1 MVFFETYLLSS
12 YNTQIGT
19 RLLIDCDCYKDYRDE
34 RLFIERVVNERKS
47 YLACIIYDSLT
58 RKRVGHRS
66 IPIMLG
72 SYIDYRIRGKAAVE
86 RSRAQW
92 GAVILNGML
101 KIYTS
106 FSTFDALSM
115 HVRETNEQKSIEWFT
130 YVDGE
135 GMALCYSNKQV
146 SWTYKNRSYNHM
158 ESREWIDLIN
168 RANPFVKTRNVQPSE
183 YIDVFDRILEY
194 PYDMNDLKNRQFLNG
209 VTIIN
214 KYIEY
219 DLAKRKRKKGAGCVK
234 MATAFESGSLYTVL
248 SKKNTYETDDWCKT
262 YPQNYD
268 NTLHEGRS
276 NKTAHFLQ
284 NVTRASNEAFRNSKA
299 VEFPTDAFDYFCI
312 LNTKELK
319 AAGEQNVL
327 ADFVIMTEESDP
339 MDAYAYLSTVST
351 GVGNHILINGF
362 ITDCRM
368 DWTFETFL
376 AMKRCLPQVT
386 TKFYRPYIVLSTKA
400 SIPIKYSDEYDV
412 YFSPAETTE
421 YGVRYPEGSMLS
433 LTAKALDV
441 NGLRKTPPAKSTVAI
456 NNIKGSVAMVTSDLH
471 RALMKQ
477 SLGATCYIEMDGTRR
492 EAIQNAAVLSYDNDT
507 AHYEAAYADLADFV
521 DAARPPAMADTDR
534 SKAMYSLL
542 QLYQTNELLVEY
554 VKAPNKPYERYRNI
568 ESVPLLKD
576 YLLTLFGEE
585 NYKCDD
591 VWNLRLWAVFGN
603 VHGACVEDG
612 VVLDRKTA
620 GLVPPICYN
629 VCITV
634 DFTFK
639 TVKGPNSA
647 VFVPVRENVDSASE
661 ETLVGCLI
669 TETEVYVKNSRH
681 CNIVVV
687 RIGNHYYYQLHFLPK
702 KNNTY
707 SDLKVRQIRDGKRVT
722 VVITGVH
729 YARVGVGTKV
739 ANAFGQKNICSM
751 LADLSDCWGVTRDG
765 RKVHA
770 QIMYSDV
777 SIVGRIASGQM
788 YCMLDSP
795 DVAIGPNKE
804 IIAPVDLV
812 IHALHP
818 YTNIKVFDVKMDTL
832 TNVNGFDSQ
841 ALGTVGLALRN
852 EKVLHKA
859 LQVIGLH
866 GHEVRLLSST
876 ELGTATPGPVGS
888 DYTVTERTPVDSRMR
903 PSSVRRIADT
913 YPNKKRK
920 LL

>member
-1 MVFFETYLLSS
+1 MVFFEAYLLCS
-12 YNTQIGT
+12 YNAQIGT
-19 RLLIDCDCYKDYRDE
+19 RLLMDCDCYADYAVE
-34 RLFIERVVNERKS
+34 ELFIERIINERKS
-47 YLACIIYDSLT
+47 YLACITYDSQT

-92 GAVILNGML
+92 GAVILKGML

-115 HVRETNEQKSIEWFT
+115 HVRETNERKSIEWFT

-135 GMALCYSNKQV
+135 GVALCYSDKTV
-146 SWTYKNRSYNHM
+146 EWTYKNESRDHLQ
-158 ESREWIDLIN
+158 SREWIDLIN
-168 RANPFVKTRNVQPSE
+168 RANPFVKHRHVQPSE
-183 YIDVFDRILEY
+183 YVDVFDKILEH

-214 KYIEY
+214 KYIDY

-248 SKKNTYETDDWCKT
+248 SKKNTYETEEWCKT

-319 AAGEQNVL
+319 SAGEQNVL
-327 ADFVIMTEESDP
+327 ADFVVMTEETDP
-339 MDAYAYLSTVST
+339 MEVYAYIARAST
-351 GVGNHILINGF
+351 GVGEHILINGF
-362 ITDCRM
+362 ITDCRSE
-368 DWTFETFL
+368 WTFEDFL
-376 AMKRCLPQVT
+376 AMKRSLPHVT
-386 TKFYRPYIVLSTKA
+386 TKFYRPYILLSTKA
-400 SIPIKYSDEYDV
+400 SIPIKYSDAYDA

-421 YGVRYPEGSMLS
+421 YAVRYPEGSMLS
-433 LTAKALDV
+433 LTAKVLDAD
-441 NGLRKTPPAKSTVAI
+441 GLRKTPPAKSTVAV
-456 NNIKGSVAMVTSDLH
+456 NNIKGSIAMVTSELH
-471 RALMKQ
+471 RALMRQ
-477 SLGATCYIEMDGTRR
+477 SLGATCYIETDRAKR
-492 EAIQNAAVLSYDNDT
+492 DAIANAAVMSRDNDT
-507 AHYEAAYADLADFV
+507 SLFEISRSTLSRLV
-521 DAARPPAMADTDR
+521 DATRPPAMVDTNV
-534 SKAMYSLL
+534 KMAMNSLFRLYSTSALL
-542 QLYQTNELLVEY
+542 IENHTT
-554 VKAPNKPYERYRNI
+554 ATSAPYERLRNRSS
-568 ESVPLLKD
+568 EPLVCD
-576 YLLTLFGEE
+576 YLKTVFGEK
-585 NYKCDD
+585 NYKSPD

-603 VHGACVEDG
+603 RYGACVEDG
-612 VVLDRKTA
+612 VVLDRKTVD
-620 GLVPPICYN
+620 LMPPICYN
-629 VCITV
+629 ACITV

-639 TVKGPNSA
+639 TVKEPTGA
-647 VFVPVRENVDSASE
+647 VFVPVRENVNHASD

-681 CNIVVV
+681 CSIVLVK
-687 RIGNHYYYQLHFLPK
+687 IGNHYYYQLHFLPK
-702 KNNTY
+702 KTQTY
-707 SDLKVRQIRDGKRVT
+707 SDLRVRELRDGKRIT

-729 YARVGVGTKV
+729 YARVGVGTKL
-739 ANAFGQKNICSM
+739 ANAFGQKNVCS
-751 LADLSDCWGVTRDG
+751 LLDDLSDCWGVTADG

-777 SIVGRIASGQM
+777 SIVGRIASGQL
-788 YCMLDSP
+788 YCMLASP
-795 DVAIGPNKE
+795 DLAIGPNNE

-818 YTNIKVFDVKMDTL
+818 YTNIKVFDVKVDTL
-832 TNVNGFDSQ
+832 TNINGFDSQ
-841 ALGTVGLALRN
+841 ALGNFSLALRN
-852 EKVLHKA
+852 ETVLDKA

-866 GHEVRLLSST
+866 GYEVRL
-876 ELGTATPGPVGS
+876 VGS
-888 DYTVTERTPVDSRMR
+888 DARPPPV
-903 PSSVRRIADT
+903 
-913 YPNKKRK
+913 
-920 LL
+920 

>member
-1 MVFFETYLLSS
+1 MVFFEAYLLCS
-12 YNTQIGT
+12 YNAQIGT
-19 RLLIDCDCYKDYRDE
+19 RLLMDCDCYADYAVE
-34 RLFIERVVNERKS
+34 ELFIERIINERKS
-47 YLACIIYDSLT
+47 YLACITYDSQT

-92 GAVILNGML
+92 GAVILKGML

-115 HVRETNEQKSIEWFT
+115 HVRETNERKSIEWFT

-135 GMALCYSNKQV
+135 GVALCYSDKTV
-146 SWTYKNRSYNHM
+146 EWTYKNESRDHLQ
-158 ESREWIDLIN
+158 SREWIDLIN
-168 RANPFVKTRNVQPSE
+168 RANPFVKHRHVQPSE
-183 YIDVFDRILEY
+183 YVDVFDKILEH

-214 KYIEY
+214 KYIDY

-248 SKKNTYETDDWCKT
+248 SKKNTYETEEWCKT

-319 AAGEQNVL
+319 SAGEQNVL
-327 ADFVIMTEESDP
+327 ADFVVMTEETDP
-339 MDAYAYLSTVST
+339 MEVYAYIARAST
-351 GVGNHILINGF
+351 GVGEHILINGF
-362 ITDCRM
+362 ITDCRSE
-368 DWTFETFL
+368 WTFEDFL
-376 AMKRCLPQVT
+376 AMKRSLPHVT
-386 TKFYRPYIVLSTKA
+386 TKFYRPYILLSTKA
-400 SIPIKYSDEYDV
+400 SIPIKYSDAYDA

-421 YGVRYPEGSMLS
+421 YAVRYPEGSMLS
-433 LTAKALDV
+433 LTAKVLDAD
-441 NGLRKTPPAKSTVAI
+441 GLRKTPPAKSTVAV
-456 NNIKGSVAMVTSDLH
+456 NNIKGSIAMVTSELH
-471 RALMKQ
+471 RALMRQ
-477 SLGATCYIEMDGTRR
+477 SLGATCYIETDRAKR
-492 EAIQNAAVLSYDNDT
+492 DAIANAAVMSRDNDT
-507 AHYEAAYADLADFV
+507 SLFEISRSTLSRLV
-521 DAARPPAMADTDR
+521 DAARPPAMVDTNV
-534 SKAMYSLL
+534 KMAMNSLFRLYSTSALL
-542 QLYQTNELLVEY
+542 IENHTT
-554 VKAPNKPYERYRNI
+554 ATSAPYERLRNRSS
-568 ESVPLLKD
+568 EPLVCD
-576 YLLTLFGEE
+576 YLKTVFGEK
-585 NYKCDD
+585 NYKSPD

-603 VHGACVEDG
+603 RYGACVEDG
-612 VVLDRKTA
+612 VVLDRKTVD
-620 GLVPPICYN
+620 LMPPICYN
-629 VCITV
+629 ACITV

-639 TVKGPNSA
+639 TVKEPTGA
-647 VFVPVRENVDSASE
+647 VFVPVRENVNHASD

-681 CNIVVV
+681 CSIVLVK
-687 RIGNHYYYQLHFLPK
+687 IGNHYYYQLHFLPK
-702 KNNTY
+702 KTQTY
-707 SDLKVRQIRDGKRVT
+707 SDLRVRELRDGKRIT

-729 YARVGVGTKV
+729 YARVGVGTKL
-739 ANAFGQKNICSM
+739 ANAFGQKNVCS
-751 LADLSDCWGVTRDG
+751 LLDDLSDCWGITADG

-777 SIVGRIASGQM
+777 SIVGRIASGQL
-788 YCMLDSP
+788 YCMLASP
-795 DVAIGPNKE
+795 DLAIGPNNE

-818 YTNIKVFDVKMDTL
+818 YTNIKVFDVKVDTL
-832 TNVNGFDSQ
+832 TNINGFDSQ
-841 ALGTVGLALRN
+841 ALGTFSLALRN
-852 EKVLHKA
+852 ETVLDKA

-866 GHEVRLLSST
+866 GYEVRL
-876 ELGTATPGPVGS
+876 VGS
-888 DYTVTERTPVDSRMR
+888 DARPPPV
-903 PSSVRRIADT
+903 
-913 YPNKKRK
+913 
-920 LL
+920 